1 MGLGER
7 DAWLQERYARWLD
20 ALTKLAFAISVAGFA
35 VYLTGALAPLVPIGE
50 LPGLWGLPLAEYLS
64 RTGAPTGWGWLQH
77 LGHGDYLNYVGL
89 SLFACV
95 VLLCNLAVV
104 APLLRRGERLMGI
117 LVAAQIVVL
126 AVAASGMV
134 G

>member
-20 ALTKLAFAISVAGFA
+20 VLTKLAFAISVAGFA
-35 VYLTGALAPLVPIGE
+35 VYAAGALAPLVPIAE
-50 LPGLWGLPLAEYLS
+50 LPRLWGLPLAEYVA
-64 RTGAPTGWGWLQH
+64 RTGAPTGWAWLH
-77 LGHGDYLNYVGL
+77 YLGRGDYLNYVGL

-104 APLLRRGERLMGI
+104 VPLFRRGERLLGT
-117 LVAAQIVVL
+117 LVAAQVAVL
-126 AVAASGMV
+126 AVAASGVV